1 MKLAFVLLLFVNIA
15 FFIWAQT
22 QSPEPESQPQP
33 QASAPK
39 SGSKSSIKLLHEIN
53 ADAKSMS
60 DIMESGNAA
69 KSKRGRESAKP
80 KETERAPAPAPI
92 EKTESQVPSMSEV
105 EKQVAAAEARHNER
119 IEATLAAREK
129 DEKSRRDAAR
139 ATELAQAPP
148 TREQPMEELRNCYAL
163 GPFGLRA
170 DALDIAGKLV
180 GMGQTAVEREE
191 QVSGDMKYWVID
203 VTRDQRSAQKRLKE
217 LRDKKV
223 EGAEIVTE
231 GDYQGMVLLGVYDD
245 EASAQT
251 RLNAIVKLGFRPV
264 LERQSEKRTR
274 FWVDVE
280 ETGRS
285 LSAAQLKEAIDGFDG
300 IDKRERTCR

>member
-15 FFIWAQT
+15 FFIWAQI
-22 QSPEPESQPQP
+22 QSPEPALQPQP

-39 SGSKSSIKLLHEIN
+39 SGSRSIKLLHEIDAN
-53 ADAKSMS
+53 AKSMS

-80 KETERAPAPAPI
+80 REVERAPAPVPI
-92 EKTESQVPSMSEV
+92 EKTESQIPAMSEV
-105 EKQVAAAEARHNER
+105 EKQVAVAEARHNER

-129 DEKSRRDAAR
+129 DERDRRDAAPE
-139 ATELAQAPP
+139 TELARAP
-148 TREQPMEELRNCYAL
+148 TREQSTAELRNCYAL

-191 QVSGDMKYWVID
+191 QISGEIKYWVID
-203 VTRDQRSAQKRLKE
+203 VTRDVKSAQKRLKE

-251 RLNAIVKLGFRPV
+251 RLNAIVKLGYRPV

-274 FWVDVE
+274 YWVDVE